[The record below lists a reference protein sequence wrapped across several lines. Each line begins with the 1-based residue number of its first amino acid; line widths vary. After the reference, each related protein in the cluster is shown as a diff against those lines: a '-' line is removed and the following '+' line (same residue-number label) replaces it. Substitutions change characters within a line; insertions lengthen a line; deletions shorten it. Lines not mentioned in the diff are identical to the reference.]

1 MGYFTNFISSIFVV
15 KETKQSDIPFVGWGS
30 IGVGIDNAL
39 NLTEFSVDTAIIAV
53 AEPRSLKRP
62 SVLINVSHFLF
73 LKVVG
78 EVTVTIAGNDTNGST
93 AISATYRVK
102 GVEKWPGYL
111 ILHGMNHSAVTITG
125 VLAST
130 VESYWAQYLEP
141 NDALLA

>member
-1 MGYFTNFISSIFVV
+1 MGYFTNFISPIFAI
-15 KETKQSDIPFVGWGS
+15 KEIKQSDFPTGS
-30 IGVGIDNAL
+30 GSLGVGIDNAL
-39 NLTEFSVDTAIIAV
+39 NLTEFTSDTAILAV
-53 AEPRSLKRP
+53 AEARSLKRP

-78 EVTVTIAGNDTNGST
+78 EVTVTLAGNDTNGAT
-93 AISATYRVK
+93 AISAVYRVK

-111 ILHGMNHSAVTITG
+111 ILHGLNHSAVTVTG

-130 VESYWAQYLEP
+130 LESYWAQYLEP

>member
-39 NLTEFSVDTAIIAV
+39 NLTEFSSDKAILAV
-53 AEPRSLKRP
+53 AEARSLKRP

-78 EVTVTIAGNDTNGST
+78 EVTVAIAGNDTNGST